1 MNLLKPV
8 YLFGEAGFYQVF
20 YLGARFVALSSD
32 PLNHYLFGEANY
44 LPRKNAIELEKRI
57 DVL

>member
-1 MNLLKPV
+1 MTV